1 MRKWIGIDVGGTTI
15 KGAAVLED
23 GTIVAK
29 GELPTDAERG
39 VAVVLDTIANWARE
53 MAEKAEW
60 DWADVSGVG
69 IGLPAFLDFE
79 TGVVETAVNLGK
91 DWSNI
96 PVVKELG
103 ERLNHKP
110 IMIENDA
117 NAAALG
123 ESWAGGGKGYRDAL
137 CITLGTGVGGG
148 IVIGHQLVH
157 GSNGMAGEI
166 GHITID
172 PAGRM
177 CNCGRR
183 GCLETIASATGIV
196 AEATERIASGASS
209 SLSAHPRLNTRMI
222 FEHARQ
228 GDALARAV
236 VERTTDRLGFALANI
251 GATINP
257 QVIVVGGG
265 VSHAG
270 EELLHPLREA
280 YARYALPRVLAGTTI
295 HLAELGNDA
304 GVIGA
309 ALLMASQE
317 RE

>member
-1 MRKWIGIDVGGTTI
+1 MRKWVGIDVGGTTI

-29 GELPTDAERG
+29 GERETERG
-39 VAVVLDTIANWARE
+39 AALVLDTIAGLARE
-53 MAEKAEW
+53 MAESAGWDFAE
-60 DWADVSGVG
+60 VSGIG
-69 IGLPAFLDFE
+69 IGLPAFIDFE
-79 TGVVETAVNLGK
+79 TGVVEAAVNLGE
-91 DWSNI
+91 DWSNL
-96 PVVKELG
+96 PVVKELQ
-103 ERLNHKP
+103 ERLEGKP

-123 ESWAGGGKGYRDAL
+123 EAWVGGGKGYKDVL

-148 IVIGHQLVH
+148 IVIDHKLVH

-172 PAGRM
+172 PQGRL
-177 CNCGRR
+177 CNCGRI

-196 AEATERIASGASS
+196 AEANQRLEAGGES
-209 SLSAHPRLNTRMI
+209 SLRSHQKLNTRLI
-222 FEHARQ
+222 FEHAKN
-228 GDALARAV
+228 GDQVARDV
-236 VERTTDRLGFALANI
+236 IEYTLDRLGFALANI

-257 QVIVVGGG
+257 QVIVIGGG

-270 EELLHPLREA
+270 DELLIPLRSA
-280 YARYALPRVLAGTTI
+280 YARYALPRVNAGTTM

-309 ALLMASQE
+309 ALLQVGLG
-317 RE
+317 